1 MSTPPAGLGATPG
14 EPGPC
19 LKSQQCQRRRIPTH
33 RDPAVDWSGG
43 QPAQAWEGFIHRPA
57 RRDPPAAL
65 PPLPPP
71 PPPSRPNLPRSSPTV
86 GAALLME
93 RAPCGFKKIPT
104 RSKEL
109 VTLLAAA
116 CVTRRATP
124 PPAAAPRAGQHPGTW
139 RRPAGGATAAGHGH
153 TTVPPLSSLPPPG
166 PVALPCR
173 AASGAPVRR
182 LSGCGEWRDPP
193 GSAAEA
199 AAPLRPLKE

>member
-124 PPAAAPRAGQHPGTW
+124 PPPQHRALASIPGRGEGRPVGPPPRATATPPFLPSPPSP
-139 RRPAGGATAAGHGH
+139 RLALSRCLVVPPAG
-153 TTVPPLSSLPPPG
+153 
-166 PVALPCR
+166 
-173 AASGAPVRR
+173 RR
-182 LSGCGEWRDPP
+182 
-193 GSAAEA
+193 SAAYRGVGSGVT
-199 AAPLRPLKE
+199 PPVPRLRQLRPCAP